1 MGIEQTE
8 GRPGNTADPMTGT
21 GPAVLAQSPPHHIS
35 LRASL
40 IMLVLACILP
50 GLAVSSYLVYVNYQL
65 EKAKIVSQTEA
76 LAGRVLVE
84 LDRELAVMESGL
96 HVLATSELLKNG
108 DLRRFH
114 QIARAALKSQTAYN
128 YVLIDR
134 QGRQVLNTLRHFDAP
149 LPESGNPPQLATIF
163 ETGQT
168 VLTDLFRGPLTREPL
183 MAMGVPVHDKN
194 GQIIYTLNV
203 GLLPGQLN
211 ELLQRQPLPDDWL
224 VAIIDGSG
232 TIIGRSRDAER
243 FVGEKATPE
252 LRAALKSSRHGS
264 LTALTK
270 EGIPVATAYAS
281 SALWNW
287 SVAIG
292 APKLATRAEMIRMFA
307 GIGTAA
313 LLLMAIGTW
322 LAVCITRRVVSSVQY
337 LNNAAL
343 ALRDGKPLPPPEVQ
357 LYEAEAV
364 GQAIVQASHLMAR
377 VHHRAYHDPLTE
389 LGNRALF
396 YELVQHQLA
405 IAEREGGQLSI
416 LAIDLDNFKVVND
429 EEGHAAGDRLLEA
442 VARRVESTIRAS
454 DAAARM
460 GGDEFSILLV
470 DADQAS
476 AMETAQRLV
485 LELAKPYEGIA
496 TGVSASIGIAVY
508 PAAGRDLGE
517 LLEQADRALYAA
529 KRAGRNTCCLAEC
542 PEAAGPA

>member
-1 MGIEQTE
+1 MGIEQAE
-8 GRPGNTADPMTGT
+8 DRPDPAAAPPNGAGCGTPAADQPR
-21 GPAVLAQSPPHHIS
+21 HIS

-50 GLAVSSYLVYVNYQL
+50 GLAISSYLVFANYQL

-76 LAGRVLVE
+76 LAGQILAE

-96 HVLATSELLKNG
+96 HVLATSELLRNG

-114 QIARAALKSQTAYN
+114 QIAEAALASQTAYN

-134 QGRQVLNTLRHFDAP
+134 QGRQVLNTLRPVDAP
-149 LPESGNPPQLATIF
+149 LPASGNPPQLAAIF

-168 VLTDLFRGPLTREPL
+168 VLTDLLRGPLTPEL
-183 MAMGVPVHDKN
+183 LLAMGVPVHDKE
-194 GQIIYTLNV
+194 GRVIYTLNV
-203 GLLPGQLN
+203 GFQPRQLN
-211 ELLQRQPLPDDWL
+211 ELLQRQPVPANWL

-243 FVGEKATPE
+243 FVGEKAVAE
-252 LRAALKSSRHGS
+252 LRTALQSGRHGS
-264 LTALTK
+264 LNSQTK
-270 EGIPVATAYAS
+270 EGIPVATAYAR

-287 SVAIG
+287 SVVIG
-292 APKLATRAEMIRMFA
+292 APKSATRDEMVRLFA
-307 GIGTAA
+307 GIGAAA
-313 LLLMAIGTW
+313 LALIAIGTW
-322 LAVCITRRVVSSVQY
+322 LAICITRRVVSSVHY
-337 LNNAAL
+337 LNDAAL
-343 ALRDGKPLPPPEVQ
+343 ALRDGKPLPPPAIELQ
-357 LYEAEAV
+357 EAEAV
-364 GQAIVQASHLMAR
+364 GQAIAQASHLMAR

-389 LGNRALF
+389 LANRALF

-405 IAEREGGQLSI
+405 IAERESGHLSI

-442 VARRVESTIRAS
+442 VARRIESTIRAS

-476 AMETAQRLV
+476 AQETAQRLV
-485 LELAKPYEGIA
+485 VELAKPYEGIA

-508 PAAGRDLGE
+508 PTAGRNLGE

-529 KRAGRNTCCLAEC
+529 KHAGRNTCCLADS
-542 PEAAGPA
+542 PESARPA

>member
-1 MGIEQTE
+1 MGIEQAE
-8 GRPGNTADPMTGT
+8 DRPDPAAAAPNGAGCGT
-21 GPAVLAQSPPHHIS
+21 PAAGQPRHIS

-50 GLAVSSYLVYVNYQL
+50 GLAISSYLVFANYQL

-76 LAGRVLVE
+76 LAGQILAE

-96 HVLATSELLKNG
+96 HVLATSELLRNG

-114 QIARAALKSQTAYN
+114 QIAEAALASQTAYN

-134 QGRQVLNTLRHFDAP
+134 QGRQVLNTLRPVDAP
-149 LPESGNPPQLATIF
+149 LPASGNPPQLAAIF
-163 ETGQT
+163 DTGQT
-168 VLTDLFRGPLTREPL
+168 VLTDLFRGPVTREL
-183 MAMGVPVHDKN
+183 LLAMGIPVHDKE
-194 GQIIYTLNV
+194 GRVIYTLNV
-203 GLLPGQLN
+203 GFQPRQLN
-211 ELLQRQPLPDDWL
+211 ELLQRQPVPANWL

-243 FVGEKATPE
+243 FVGEKAVAE
-252 LRAALKSSRHGS
+252 LRTALQSGRHGS
-264 LTALTK
+264 LNSQTK
-270 EGIPVATAYAS
+270 EGIPVATAYAR

-287 SVAIG
+287 SVVIG
-292 APKLATRAEMIRMFA
+292 APKSATRDEMVRLFA
-307 GIGTAA
+307 GIGAAA
-313 LLLMAIGTW
+313 LALIAIGTW
-322 LAVCITRRVVSSVQY
+322 LAICITRRVVSSVHY
-337 LNNAAL
+337 LNDAAL
-343 ALRDGKPLPPPEVQ
+343 ALRDGKPLPPPAIELQ
-357 LYEAEAV
+357 EAEAV
-364 GQAIVQASHLMAR
+364 GQAIAQASHLMAR

-389 LGNRALF
+389 LANRALF

-405 IAEREGGQLSI
+405 IAERESRHLSI

-442 VARRVESTIRAS
+442 VARRIESTIRAS

-476 AMETAQRLV
+476 AQETAQRLV
-485 LELAKPYEGIA
+485 VELAKPYEGIA

-508 PAAGRDLGE
+508 PTAGRNLGE

-529 KRAGRNTCCLAEC
+529 KHAGRNTCCLADS
-542 PEAAGPA
+542 PESARPA